1 MSDFQDEMLWSLKSD
16 YVRKIAEQGLRVD
29 ERDMWEYRDI
39 EIVPNYIER
48 PAGSAMVKLG
58 GTTIIAGVTVNV
70 GQPFG
75 DTPDDGVLMTN
86 AELVPMASP
95 NFEAGPPDP
104 ASIEFARVVDRGIR
118 EGQAI
123 DTSKLVIESGEK
135 VWMVF
140 VDFHVLDYD
149 GNLFDAGALAAM
161 TALNVAKLP
170 KYEDEKIIREEVS
183 MDMPVKRQVV
193 ETTFAKIGNTLMVD
207 PILDEE
213 KAADARLTI
222 ATTDDGYVCASQKG
236 GSGALTVSEIEQLVD
251 LAFEKGDYL
260 RDVMN
265 KAIKGE

>member
-1 MSDFQDEMLWSLKSD
+1 MSDFQEEMLWSLKAD
-16 YVRKIAEQGLRVD
+16 YVKKIAEQGLRVD
-29 ERDMWEYRDI
+29 DRDMMDYRSIDI
-39 EIVPNYIER
+39 IPDFVER
-48 PAGSAMVKLG
+48 PAGSAMVKMG
-58 GTTIIAGVTVNV
+58 GTTVIAGVTANV
-70 GQPFG
+70 GQPFQ

-95 NFEAGPPDP
+95 NFEAGPPD
-104 ASIEFARVVDRGIR
+104 ATSIEFARVVDRGIR

-123 DTSKLVIESGEK
+123 DTGKLVIESGEK

-140 VDFHVLDYD
+140 VDLHVLDYD

-161 TALNVAKLP
+161 TALNLARLP

-193 ETTFAKIGNTLMVD
+193 ETTFAKIGNALMVD

-222 ATTDDGYVCASQKG
+222 ATTDDNHICASQKG
-236 GSGALTVSEIEQLVD
+236 GSGPLTVEEIEQLVD

-260 RDVMN
+260 RNLMN
-265 KAIKGE
+265 KAIKG